1 MSAPAVDRAILD
13 LDVDELLRVA
23 REAGARRTPEERAR
37 HRAALGRARIEAA
50 RYLLAHGTPADRR
63 LAARF
68 AFGMT
73 GRAA

>member
-1 MSAPAVDRAILD
+1 MTPATEAL
-13 LDVDELLRVA
+13 LAFDVDAVLRA
-23 REAGARRTPEERAR
+23 AQAATARRTPEECAR
-37 HRAALGRARIEAA
+37 HRAGIAAARIEAA
-50 RYLLAHGTPADRR
+50 RYLLAHGSPSDRR

>member
-1 MSAPAVDRAILD
+1 MSAPAVDRALLD
-13 LDVDELLRVA
+13 LDVDEVLRA
-23 REAGARRTPEERAR
+23 AQAAAARRTPEERAR
-37 HRAALGRARIEAA
+37 HRAALGRARLDAA
-50 RYLLAHGTPADRR
+50 RFLLKHGNGDDRR

>member
-1 MSAPAVDRAILD
+1 MTPATEAL
-13 LDVDELLRVA
+13 LAFDVDEVLADAKRA
-23 REAGARRTPEERAR
+23 AARRTPEERAR
-37 HRAALGRARIEAA
+37 HIAALGRARIEAA
-50 RYLLAHGTPADRR
+50 RYLLAHGNPSDRR

>member
-1 MSAPAVDRAILD
+1 MTPATEALLA
-13 LDVDELLRVA
+13 LDVDRVV
-23 REAGARRTPEERAR
+23 REARNSYAAVPAEEQAR

-50 RYLLAHGTPADRR
+50 RYLLAHGNPSDRR